1 VSKGRKAVECF
12 NVLLVRP
19 QDFIHHDAYAGAARQ
34 LCNGLRRLGY
44 PARVAENEIVW
55 DATNV
60 LVGAQHLELELIERL
75 PANTIVYNVEMVV
88 LGSPFL
94 AVLGAFL
101 RRFEAWDY
109 SAANIAAW
117 RTAGI
122 SDRVR
127 LLRPGYLPEDTTIDV
142 TAASDIDALFYGGI
156 NWRRD
161 LILRD
166 IARTGVRL
174 HVAVNIYGAA
184 RDALIARS
192 KLIVNI
198 HSREDSVLEFAR
210 ISQALANRRLLVTE
224 PGHAGDVDAQLSE
237 ALVIGRAAELGTIC
251 RALLDDEPRRL
262 ALAERAFAIYSQRDF
277 TTSLRELLARRAEG
291 AIGPR

>member
-1 VSKGRKAVECF
+1 VKVECF

-19 QDFIHHDAYAGAARQ
+19 QEFIHHDAYAGAARQ

-44 PARVAENEIVW
+44 PARVAENEIVR

-60 LVGAQHLELELIERL
+60 LVGAQHLEPELIDGL
-75 PANTIVYNVEMVV
+75 PANTIVYNVEMMVP
-88 LGSPFL
+88 GSPFL
-94 AVLGAFL
+94 PILSAFL
-101 RRFEAWDY
+101 RRFETWDY
-109 SAANIAAW
+109 SAANVAAW
-117 RTAGI
+117 RAAGI
-122 SDRVR
+122 SDCVR
-127 LLRPGYLPEDTTIDV
+127 LLRPGYLPEDTTIDT
-142 TAASDIDALFYGGI
+142 TAASDIDALFYGGV

-161 LILRD
+161 CILRD
-166 IARTGVRL
+166 IARAGVRM
-174 HVAVNIYGAA
+174 HVAVDIYGPA
-184 RDALIARS
+184 RDALIARA

-210 ISQALANRRLLVTE
+210 ISHPLANRRLLVTE

-277 TTSLRELLARRAEG
+277 TASLRELLARRAEG
-291 AIGPR
+291 AIGPW